1 MLGISPTNR
10 IVSICALLPSISSLH
25 HRQTML
31 TAIQLTAFWT
41 DTDQMGLTSRTRKQM
56 AAEGLTTPDDFEDF
70 PAKGDLEGLFKLLL
84 KPAKEMSGTGTTATL
99 KEVAAYVIPAKSQ
112 IRLQGVR
119 KIVAYYEKVG
129 RTITASDVMWPVV
142 KNYVEQHK
150 ALMEKKEADVGLPP
164 KLTKDKL
171 VYKWLESLQQY
182 LSDKIGVRD
191 APLSYLTRV
200 DVAAPATMLPRDG
213 DQPFSASFTSIED
226 ELRACVSHTHNLYR
240 SDNTA
245 LFQMLDRAVTGH
257 DVNATIAPFRRTN
270 DGRGAYLAIVNQ
282 HAGRHIWDKIVKE
295 ATAVLQTRIWNGTTS
310 TTLLQHTT
318 MHRRSYIQLTEAAVH
333 TPAEVPNERQRVT
346 FLLDSMKTA
355 DPKMLAGM
363 AMVEQDDAGRRV
375 KFEDTVTFLL
385 PSCPVAAKNVK
396 GAGLNAKVSGTSGAT
411 GTTPA
416 SGGGSVAV
424 GKTGV
429 QLRWHA
435 PDKFTELTKEQ
446 RKELSIWNRAHPS
459 EGDGKKRSGGGDRT
473 GRSKR
478 AKVASTK
485 ANAIMT
491 ALADSHSAEMAAMS
505 AKISAM
511 TSGVPTGTP
520 TTIRPAGPP
529 ATFPPSVGHYGPS
542 QYDLDEKARVASIKL
557 QSILKPPSKKDKKD
571 TP

>member
-1 MLGISPTNR
+1 MP
-10 IVSICALLPSISSLH
+10 
-25 HRQTML
+25 L
-31 TAIQLTAFWT
+31 TAAQLTAFWT
-41 DTDQMGLTSRTRKQM
+41 DPDQMGLTNRTRRQM

-70 PAKGDLEGLFKLLL
+70 PEKGDLEGLFKLLL
-84 KPAKEMSGTGTTATL
+84 KPAKEISGAGPTATL
-99 KEVAAYVIPAKSQ
+99 KEVAAYVIPAKTQ

-119 KIVAYYEKVG
+119 KVVAYYEKVG
-129 RTITASDVMWPVV
+129 RAITASDVMWPVV
-142 KNYVEQHK
+142 RNYVEQHK

-200 DVAAPATMLPRDG
+200 DVATPATLLPRDG

-270 DGRGAYLAIVNQ
+270 DGRGAFLAITNQ

-295 ATAVLQTRIWNGTTS
+295 ATAVLQTRIWNGMTS

-333 TPAEVPNERQRVT
+333 TPAELPNERQRVT

-396 GAGLNAKVSGTSGAT
+396 GAGLNAKVAGTSGAT
-411 GTTPA
+411 GTNPA
-416 SGGGSVAV
+416 SGGGTVAV

-446 RKELSIWNRAHPS
+446 RKELSIWNRANPS
-459 EGDGKKRSGGGDRT
+459 EGGGKKRPSGEKT

-478 AKVASTK
+478 SKVASTK

-491 ALADSHSAEMAAMS
+491 AMAESHSAEMAAMS
-505 AKISAM
+505 AKIFAM

-529 ATFPPSVGHYGPS
+529 AVFPPSVGQFGPS

-557 QSILKPPSKKDKKD
+557 QSILKPPSKKDKKAA
-571 TP
+571 P